1 MIDFM
6 FALSTMTNQKELL
19 KSTQKGGAKAE
30 LQKDLSEV
38 QSSISASIGMYT
50 SMFNFK
56 NNCILRGKRWVAGF
70 IEQ

>member
-1 MIDFM
+1 MISSEIKTQACMIDFM

-38 QSSISASIGMYT
+38 QSSISASIGMQKLA
-50 SMFNFK
+50 SISK
-56 NNCILRGKRWVAGF
+56 IILY
-70 IEQ
+70 

>member
-1 MIDFM
+1 MISSARKTQACMIDFM

-38 QSSISASIGMYT
+38 QSSISVSIGMY
-50 SMFNFK
+50 K
-56 NNCILRGKRWVAGF
+56 NRVDLKK
-70 IEQ
+70 

>member
-38 QSSISASIGMYT
+38 QSSISASIGMQKLA
-50 SMFNFK
+50 SISK
-56 NNCILRGKRWVAGF
+56 IILY
-70 IEQ
+70 